1 MTASE
6 QEIKTIMRILR
17 EMWTE
22 LAIETVIEEV
32 WESVGKDSDNE
43 SFKETIRLMFRD
55 ISSHFMIRDKLD
67 EKN

>member
-55 ISSHFMIRDKLD
+55 ISPHFMIRDKD
-67 EKN
+67 EES